1 MFTKIREWFNREPI
15 DLDAMDGVGLR
26 AVQTEREKAHLHASV
41 TPSGVGFFDGFDS
54 GSLNYVDT
62 GSPAPV
68 VRVVR

>member
-15 DLDAMDGVGLR
+15 DLDAEDRKAFAEWDER
-26 AVQTEREKAHLHASV
+26 AKANAHASV